1 MEAHP
6 PRLALID
13 YGAGNL
19 RSIGRALTLAG
30 ADVCVVAHPDTGEHY
45 DGLVLPGVG
54 AFGAAMTRLQAAGFP
69 DWIRAQVAAGI
80 PLLGVCLGMQLLFAR
95 SEESPESDGLGL
107 LAGDVTRLPAGLKVP
122 HMGWNQLSLR
132 RPSPLL
138 EGVAD
143 GSHVYFVH
151 SYVARPTDEGDV
163 IATTA
168 YGGEFP
174 AAIQRDRLAGVQ
186 FHPEKSGAAGQRL
199 LRSVVA
205 WIGAGANAG
214 TLTSPR

>member
-1 MEAHP
+1 MDPHP
-6 PRLALID
+6 ARLALID

-19 RSIGRALTLAG
+19 RSIGRALALAG
-30 ADVCVVAHPDTGEHY
+30 ADVCVVAHPDAGAHY
-45 DGLVLPGVG
+45 DGLVLPGGG
-54 AFGAAMTRLQAAGFP
+54 AFGAAMTRLQGAGFP
-69 DWIRAQVAAGI
+69 DWIRAQVAAGV

-95 SEESPESDGLGL
+95 SAESPEANGLGL

-122 HMGWNQLSLR
+122 HMGWNQLILR

-151 SYVARPTDEGDV
+151 SYVARPRDEGDV
-163 IATTA
+163 IATTT

-174 AAIQRDRLAGVQ
+174 AVIQRDRLAGMQ
-186 FHPEKSGAAGQRL
+186 FHPEKSGDTGQRL
-199 LRSVVA
+199 LRGVVA
-205 WIGAGANAG
+205 WITAGANAG
-214 TLTSPR
+214 TLTSSR